1 VIRLLPPTALPPA
14 PANVGEYIDFVKVVG
29 SLLAVGDRAGNLTLL
44 DLSSPR
50 RPASL
55 SNTYLG
61 REAYSI
67 ISGFN
72 EDFPAEIRDVELR
85 DTLLYIIT
93 VRYLIV
99 LDISDPTNPSELA
112 RIQLPER
119 LNDIEVL
126 GDELW
131 IAIADTYG
139 DRVRLFVLDA
149 ADPLAIG
156 VTAKTDLPQTDVG
169 RVRLEGDVAY
179 VTIRDAISAEDLQ
192 LFNLS
197 DPRNPSLPY
206 SVGALPAFR
215 AWVRG
220 RIAFVSTGRIFESS
234 AVGAVTEVASVAIV
248 DISDLENPRSLGY
261 IWAPELAADL
271 SVVDDSAFIIG
282 VDVARALRGEYPQ
295 QLWFNVA
302 NLEDPAHL
310 LVTRTVGLIGEAEGL
325 AVSSG
330 YAYVAA
336 GESGLHVLLAEA
348 AVLIDTLNEEDMRS
362 Q

>member
-1 VIRLLPPTALPPA
+1 
-14 PANVGEYIDFVKVVG
+14 
-29 SLLAVGDRAGNLTLL
+29 
-44 DLSSPR
+44 
-50 RPASL
+50 
-55 SNTYLG
+55 
-61 REAYSI
+61 
-67 ISGFN
+67 
-72 EDFPAEIRDVELR
+72 
-85 DTLLYIIT
+85 
-93 VRYLIV
+93 
-99 LDISDPTNPSELA
+99 
-112 RIQLPER
+112 
-119 LNDIEVL
+119 
-126 GDELW
+126 
-131 IAIADTYG
+131 
-139 DRVRLFVLDA
+139 
-149 ADPLAIG
+149 
-156 VTAKTDLPQTDVG
+156 
-169 RVRLEGDVAY
+169 
-179 VTIRDAISAEDLQ
+179 
-192 LFNLS
+192 
-197 DPRNPSLPY
+197 
-206 SVGALPAFR
+206 
-215 AWVRG
+215 
-220 RIAFVSTGRIFESS
+220 
-234 AVGAVTEVASVAIV
+234 VTEVASVAIV